1 MADKLKYYLIASLSG
16 VLLWLG
22 WPSFDS
28 TFLLF
33 IGWIPL
39 LYVLDNIPSESKRRL
54 STFKLAF
61 TALFTWNILT
71 TWWIWNASPGGA
83 VMAIIANSLLMSIPI
98 MLFQQTKQRLGTRLG
113 YWSLICFWIG
123 FEYIHLNWELD
134 WPWLTLGNGLAM
146 HPDWVQWYEYT
157 GHLGGSL
164 WIWIINI
171 LLYLAIFKIIIPV
184 KLATSKIDTSS
195 IILLASIL
203 LLVISPITISKN
215 IYSNYTELHSPVN
228 IIVVQPNIDPYN
240 EKFAGMTDGEQIDHL
255 IKLSEKEID
264 DSTDYV
270 IWPETAIPSGIWKDD
285 LEQYQSYKQVKTFVN
300 KHSHINLITGLTLY
314 KHFDDESQLSSTARK
329 LKNEPGW
336 YDVYN
341 TAMHITQNNKL
352 QLYNKSKLVIGVEK
366 VPYPSI
372 FGIFESVAINLGG
385 TMGSLGSQNERIAFK
400 SNDEKVHIGPIIC
413 YESIFGEFV
422 TEYIH
427 KGANLLCIITNDG
440 WWGNTPG
447 YEQHLHYASL
457 RAIETRRSIAR
468 CANTGTSCF
477 IDQKGDIS
485 QATEWWEPAVIKS
498 SLHLNDKITF
508 YVKFGNYIGRL
519 ASFLAVA
526 FFMIAFV
533 RRKLQNSSI

>member
-1 MADKLKYYLIASLSG
+1 MTDKLKYYLLASLSG

-22 WPSFDS
+22 WPPFDS
-28 TFLLF
+28 AFLLF

-39 LYVLDNIPSESKRRL
+39 LYVLDNITSEGKTGL

-61 TALFTWNILT
+61 TALFTWNALT

-83 VMAIIANSLLMSIPI
+83 VMAIITNSLLMSIPI
-98 MLFQQTKQRLGTRLG
+98 MLFQQTKQRLGVRLG
-113 YWSLICFWIG
+113 YWSLICYWIG

-134 WPWLTLGNGLAM
+134 WPWITLGNGLAM
-146 HPDWVQWYEYT
+146 YPDWVQWYEYT

-171 LLYLAIFKIIIPV
+171 LFYLAIFKIIIPI
-184 KLATSKIDTSS
+184 KLATRKVDTSS
-195 IILLASIL
+195 IVLLASIL
-203 LLVISPITISKN
+203 LLIISPITISKN
-215 IYSNYTELHSPVN
+215 IYSNYKESKSSIN
-228 IIVVQPNIDPYN
+228 IIIVQPNIDPYN
-240 EKFAGMTDGEQIDHL
+240 EKFDGMSDSEQIDHL
-255 IKLSEKEID
+255 IKLSEEKID
-264 DSTDYV
+264 DSTEYV
-270 IWPETAIPSGIWKDD
+270 IWPETAIPTGIWKDD
-285 LEQYQSYKQVKTFVN
+285 LEQYQSYQQVKAFVN
-300 KHSHINLITGLTLY
+300 KYPQINLITGLTLY
-314 KHFDDESQLSSTARK
+314 EHFNDESQLSSTARK

-341 TAMHITQNNKL
+341 TAMHISQHNEL

-366 VPYPSI
+366 VPYPAI
-372 FGIFESVAINLGG
+372 FGMFESLAINLGG
-385 TMGSLGSQNERIAFK
+385 TMGSLGSQKERISFK
-400 SNDEKVHIGPIIC
+400 SHDGKVHIGPIIC

-422 TEYIH
+422 TRYIH

-485 QATEWWEPAVIKS
+485 QATEWWEPAVINS
-498 SLHLNDKITF
+498 SLYLNDKITF
-508 YVKFGNYIGRL
+508 YVKFGDYIGRL
-519 ASFLAVA
+519 SSFLAVA